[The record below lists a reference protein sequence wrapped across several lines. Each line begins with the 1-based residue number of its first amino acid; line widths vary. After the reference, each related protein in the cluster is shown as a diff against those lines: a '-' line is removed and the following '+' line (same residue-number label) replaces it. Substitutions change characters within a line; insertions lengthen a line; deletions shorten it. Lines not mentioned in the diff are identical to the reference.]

1 MRVSR
6 ALPARGGGH
15 PPLQRDGPRTV
26 AGRRAGLGD
35 SRPLVGRRRRR
46 ETNCVEDGCTRL
58 RVPDGARLVG
68 GESAPVLAV
77 ADPRAAL
84 EDLAAQ
90 IDPSGPDAG
99 EGSATIERL
108 HVAGAQIWRLAGEV
122 GGGGGSCEMWSSPDG
137 RAVLVTVW
145 ND

>member
-1 MRVSR
+1 MPDTV
-6 ALPARGGGH
+6 
-15 PPLQRDGPRTV
+15 TV
-26 AGRRAGLGD
+26 AGD
-35 SRPLVGRRRRR
+35 PFGRQ
-46 ETNCVEDGCTRL
+46 TNCVEDGYARL

-108 HVAGAQIWRLAGEV
+108 HVAGAQIWPRRMPGT
-122 GGGGGSCEMWSSPDG
+122 
-137 RAVLVTVW
+137 RAVSP
-145 ND
+145 